1 MTLLKFNIKYKTSKH
16 WLLFHVKSYEK
27 MKSVILNCNIHNL
40 RILNIQKNNKFS
52 KIENLIYRIVRWFNL
67 NPVHVKL
74 RVLAAHA
81 YIFKKPV
88 RKNKF
93 KRLIEL
99 ELQVRSSKYLIHVQ
113 SSIYLWPMRF
123 FFKCFMVLLSDCDL
137 IIN

>member
-1 MTLLKFNIKYKTSKH
+1 
-16 WLLFHVKSYEK
+16 

-99 ELQVRSSKYLIHVQ
+99 ELQAQSSKFNTCTKFDLF
-113 SSIYLWPMRF
+113 MTNEF
-123 FFKCFMVLLSDCDL
+123 FF
-137 IIN
+137 

>member
-27 MKSVILNCNIHNL
+27 WKVSYLINCNIHNL
-40 RILNIQKNNKFS
+40 WILNIQKNNKFS

-113 SSIYLWPMRF
+113 SSIYLWPTSF
-123 FFKCFMVLLSDCDL
+123 FLMFHGFALCDL